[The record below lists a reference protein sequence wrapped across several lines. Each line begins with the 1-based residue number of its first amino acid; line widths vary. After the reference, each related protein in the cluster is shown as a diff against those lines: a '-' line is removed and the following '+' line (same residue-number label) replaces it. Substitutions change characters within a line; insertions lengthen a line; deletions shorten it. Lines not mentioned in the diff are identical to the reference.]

1 MKNACI
7 AGAGLGAV
15 ALIVFYYSIPFLI
28 VRGVP
33 DSVGRLRPVH
43 IGRLGPVSAS
53 WLFSVIDGHAIGIS
67 RFEDQRVSLLVV
79 RDCGTGA
86 DIISAADSKLFSKF
100 TGEVIEVIWDTSAS
114 SS

>member
-1 MKNACI
+1 MHCWRWIGGSRTHRLLLLHPVSNRAWSSGFSGK
-7 AGAGLGAV
+7 V
-15 ALIVFYYSIPFLI
+15 A
-28 VRGVP
+28 
-33 DSVGRLRPVH
+33 PVH

-53 WLFSVIDGHAIGIS
+53 WLFSIIDGHAIGIS